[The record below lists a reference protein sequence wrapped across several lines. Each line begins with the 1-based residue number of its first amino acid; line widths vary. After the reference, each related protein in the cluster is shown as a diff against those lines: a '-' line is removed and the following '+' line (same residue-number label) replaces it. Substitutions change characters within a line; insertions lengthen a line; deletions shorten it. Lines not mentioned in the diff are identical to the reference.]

1 MSLQR
6 RVRALE
12 GGPSCPECGFG
23 LEDDNKPTKIKFVEP
38 DDDSPEDNT
47 YCGAC
52 GRPIQITLTWGD
64 ER

>member
-12 GGPSCPECGFG
+12 GIPGCPECGLG
-23 LEDDNKPTKIKFVEP
+23 PEDNRPIEIVFVDP
-38 DDDSPEDNT
+38 DDDAPEENT
-47 YCGAC
+47 YWDAC
-52 GRPIQITLTWGD
+52 GRPIHITLTWGD